1 MNYTH
6 LTCLLLTSPL
16 LLHAAAPPPP
26 NEPPPCVSTHDI
38 NRVSIRHI
46 ESKGLGY
53 NDGYTTLEG
62 FFVPLSALNT
72 RWVPFLD
79 VRGHIFNNSKPAANA
94 GIGLRYIESRV
105 WGGNIYYD
113 YRKTHERNYN
123 QVSFG
128 FESLGRYLDY
138 RINGYF
144 PVGKHKGS
152 LSDPTFDHFSGNS
165 LYIARKQELALKGT
179 NAEVG
184 VHIAKVKGIDFYSA
198 LGPYYFANDTKHTF
212 GGEFRIGMDVRSILR
227 IEGNTS
233 YDHLFGWI
241 GQGQISLSYAFTP
254 KKISR
259 KEKKGSCSFHGLVR
273 DRAFQRVDKQEI
285 IVVTTQKKKSV
296 AINPATGLPYVFWF
310 VDNTSHSQGTYESP
324 FSTLVDAYNNSDV
337 NEIIAVLPGD
347 GTDRGM
353 NAGIILQNGQKL
365 WGMSVLHALP
375 TTLGTIK
382 IKPLASV
389 MPTVSKSSGHTITCA
404 NNNDIAGLKIINTAS
419 SGNSIYAINRVGNY
433 SIENNICLYKNGGT
447 GVLFQTVTGN
457 INILNNTA
465 ITLDSSTSAGIGIT
479 YCSGNVSISNNLIT
493 SIGIRAELYS
503 GIGVRYTN
511 TPLSCSITG
520 NTVNFN
526 PDINANNASYGIT
539 LNGIG
544 GQAAKNVTCL
554 IADNT
559 ITNFHSTSFAQGGM
573 LIFLN
578 GAVYTTLRNN
588 NVMTVD
594 QENAPAY
601 AFQNL
606 GQATTSQIN
615 FAPDNVGGVPVYT
628 GFLSSEAPPPAEP
641 TFTNLHA
648 NKIPTA
654 PNINVIYRPVK
665 PISP

>member
-1 MNYTH
+1 MNYRH

-16 LLHAAAPPPP
+16 LLHAAELPPQE
-26 NEPPPCVSTHDI
+26 EPPPCISTHDL
-38 NRVSIRHI
+38 NRVSLRHI

-113 YRKTHERNYN
+113 YRKTRERNYN

-128 FESLGRYLDY
+128 VESLGRYLDY
-138 RINGYF
+138 RLNGYF

-152 LSDPTFDHFSGNS
+152 LSDATFDHFSGHS
-165 LYIARKQELALKGT
+165 LYLARKQELALKGT

-254 KKISR
+254 KKMSR
-259 KEKKGSCSFHGLVR
+259 KEKKGSCSFHGFVR

-324 FSTLVDAYNNSDV
+324 FNTLVDAANNSDV
-337 NEIIAVLPGD
+337 NDIIAVFPGD
-347 GTDRGM
+347 GTDKGM
-353 NAGIILQNGQKL
+353 NAGIQLQNGQKL

-389 MPTVSKSSGHTITCA
+389 MPTVSKSSGYVITGA
-404 NNNDIAGLKIINTAS
+404 NSNDIVGLKIIHTGS
-419 SGNSIYAINRVGNY
+419 SGAGISIRQKKGYYN
-433 SIENNICLYKNGGT
+433 IENNIIFGGGT
-447 GVLFQTVTGN
+447 IDGISCNTVVANT
-457 INILNNTA
+457 IITNNTFIA
-465 ITLDSSTSAGIGIT
+465 YPSATNAWAVNIASS
-479 YCSGNVSISNNLIT
+479 SGNFTISNNLFT
-493 SIGIRAELYS
+493 GIDMNAEWTH
-503 GIGVRYTN
+503 GIVFEN
-511 TPLSCSITG
+511 TRSITASIVG
-520 NTVNFN
+520 NTINFS
-526 PDINANNASYGIT
+526 PNANNAKSGFWVLASQGT
-539 LNGIG
+539 T
-544 GQAAKNVTCL
+544 VL

-559 ITNFHSTSFAQGGM
+559 IKNFHDTSVSVGGM
-573 LIFLN
+573 SLKCTPDSSITLRHN
-578 GAVYTTLRNN
+578 NVTTLDP
-588 NVMTVD
+588 V
-594 QENAPAY
+594 NAPAY
-601 AFQNL
+601 LFGGSLTVN
-606 GQATTSQIN
+606 SPQIN
-615 FAPDNVGGVPVYT
+615 FAPDNIGG
-628 GFLSSEAPPPAEP
+628 PPLYQNFSIEDEESHNTEIALPQPQAS
-641 TFTNLHA
+641 TK
-648 NKIPTA
+648 KIPSA